1 MKYKKILF
9 VFGLV
14 CTMFTFSACGKNE
27 DSTNNNTPNQT
38 VASESESKVESDKEA
53 TLDISDDEL
62 SEQYAEILD
71 YAMFLEQEV
80 IRLNE
85 EVRTLKEQND
95 ILQGKLENQ

>member
-38 VASESESKVESDKEA
+38 VAGESESKVESDMEA
-53 TLDISDDEL
+53 TLGISDDEL
-62 SEQYAEILD
+62 SEQYEEILD